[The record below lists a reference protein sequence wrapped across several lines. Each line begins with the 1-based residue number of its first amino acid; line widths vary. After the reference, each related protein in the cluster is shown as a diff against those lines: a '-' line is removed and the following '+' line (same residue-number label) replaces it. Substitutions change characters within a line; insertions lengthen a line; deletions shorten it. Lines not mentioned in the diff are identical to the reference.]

1 MDDTTSKPISRRDLL
16 KGVALLA
23 GTAVLRPAQAQGK
36 APQSAMQYQDK
47 PKGDAECS
55 NCLQFIPGSEPHGN
69 GHLQGGRRRDQPQRL
84 VPRIC
89 EEVVIV
95 KTS

>member
-1 MDDTTSKPISRRDLL
+1 MDDTKSKQISRRDLL

-23 GTAVLRPAQAQGK
+23 GTVVLRPTHAQAK

-55 NCLQFIPGSEPHGN
+55 NCLQFVPGKSPTAMGT
-69 GHLQGGRRRDQPQRL
+69 
-84 VPRIC
+84 C
-89 EEVVIV
+89 KVVEGAISPKGWCLAYV
-95 KTS
+95 KKS